1 MAPDEVLLARKE
13 SPVIIG
19 YCRIAAIEPMRRLA
33 LQRNR
38 LAAIGAERFYSER
51 IGPFRAPIELE
62 RAIEETQ
69 TGDVLAVTR
78 PYRLA
83 RSRDAILA
91 LIDRLG
97 QKGVGLRILD
107 TPVDTSTTT
116 GRMLLGSAP
125 LWSLGISPWQSLA
138 WDLSRLRTS

>member
-1 MAPDEVLLARKE
+1 M
-13 SPVIIG
+13 IIG
-19 YCRIAAIEPMRRLA
+19 YCRITAIESVKCLA
-33 LQRNR
+33 YQRDR
-38 LAAIGAERFYSER
+38 LAAAGAERFYSEK
-51 IGPFRAPIELE
+51 IGFFGRPTELD

-69 TGDVLAVTR
+69 EGDVIAVTR

-83 RSRDAILA
+83 KSREAILA

-97 QKGVGLRILD
+97 RKGVGLRILN

-138 WDLSRLRTS
+138 WDLSTGWLRTS